1 MIPNVSR
8 TDLKKLL
15 DGRESVETV
24 ERVSFDYMVFHY
36 SEFNF
41 YMVLN

>member
-1 MIPNVSR
+1 MKPDVSR
-8 TDLKKLL
+8 ADVRKLL
-15 DGRESVETV
+15 EGREEIGIV

>member
-1 MIPNVSR
+1 MKPDVSR
-8 TDLKKLL
+8 AAV
-15 DGRESVETV
+15 REALEDRVKIEIV
-24 ERVSFDYMVFHY
+24 ERVSFDYMVFYY